1 MKRVLVVED
10 EASIRE
16 MVALNLKMAGW
27 EVVEAPSAERALE
40 LMHSGERCDAA
51 LLDIMLP
58 GMDGLSLCETIRR
71 GDSDIGIIIV
81 SAKGQESDKIRGL
94 SIGADDYM
102 TKPFSVS
109 ELLARVEALCRRV
122 IRTKEE
128 DSNGHPP
135 LGTLTSGEFV
145 LDENRRVLLKAGQP
159 IELTQVEFQIMELFF
174 RNPGTALVREKI
186 LKGVWGE
193 NYFGD
198 VKIVDVNIRR
208 LRMKVEDEPSH
219 PTHIMTV
226 WGYGYRWE
234 E

>member
-122 IRTKEE
+122 GRSGGGSAADENAPT
-128 DSNGHPP
+128 
-135 LGTLTSGEFV
+135 TLVSGEFV
-145 LDENRRVLLKAGQP
+145 LDENRRVLLKAGRQ

-174 RNPGTALVREKI
+174 HNPGIALVREKI
-186 LKGVWGE
+186 LK
-193 NYFGD
+193 
-198 VKIVDVNIRR
+198 KSCR
-208 LRMKVEDEPSH
+208 
-219 PTHIMTV
+219 
-226 WGYGYRWE
+226 
-234 E
+234 

>member
-1 MKRVLVVED
+1 MVKVLVVED

-16 MVALNLKMAGW
+16 MIALNLRRAGM
-27 EVVEAPSAERALE
+27 EAVEADSAEAALPLLE
-40 LMHSGERCDAA
+40 QRPGCDAA
-51 LLDIMLP
+51 ILDVMLP
-58 GMDGLSLCETIRR
+58 GMNGFSLCETIRR
-71 GDSDIGIIIV
+71 TDQKIGIIIL
-81 SAKGQESDKIRGL
+81 SAKGQEQDKIRGL

-122 IRTKEE
+122 NRSTGGENGKEA
-128 DSNGHPP
+128 
-135 LGTLTSGEFV
+135 LVSGDFV
-145 LDENRRVLLKAGQP
+145 LDENRRVLLKAGRP

-174 RNPGTALVREKI
+174 HNPGIALVREKI

>member
-1 MKRVLVVED
+1 MVKVLVVED

-16 MVALNLKMAGW
+16 MIALNLRLAGM
-27 EVVEAPSAERALE
+27 EAVEADSAEAALPLLE
-40 LMHSGERCDAA
+40 QKPGCDAA
-51 LLDIMLP
+51 ILDVMLP
-58 GMDGLSLCETIRR
+58 GMNGFSLCETIRR
-71 GDSDIGIIIV
+71 TDQKIG
-81 SAKGQESDKIRGL
+81 IRGL

-122 IRTKEE
+122 GRSGGGSAADENVPT
-128 DSNGHPP
+128 
-135 LGTLTSGEFV
+135 TLVSGEFV
-145 LDENRRVLLKAGQP
+145 LDENRRVLLKAGRQ

-174 RNPGTALVREKI
+174 HNPGIALVREKI

>member
-122 IRTKEE
+122 GRSGGGSAADENVPI
-128 DSNGHPP
+128 
-135 LGTLTSGEFV
+135 TLVSGEFV
-145 LDENRRVLLKAGQP
+145 LDENRRVLLKAGRQ

-174 RNPGTALVREKI
+174 HNPGIALVREKI